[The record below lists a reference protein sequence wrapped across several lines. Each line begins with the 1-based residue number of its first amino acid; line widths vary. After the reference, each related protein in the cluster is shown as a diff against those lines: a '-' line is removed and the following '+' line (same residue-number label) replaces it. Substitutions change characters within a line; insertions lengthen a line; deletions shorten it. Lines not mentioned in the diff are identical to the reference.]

1 MNYIRHLNSV
11 FQHFAK
17 DSRLN
22 PTHVSLYMA
31 LFQFWNINRF
41 PEIFYINREEVME
54 MAKIGSKATYHRCL
68 RRLDDW
74 KYIHYMPSHNPYK
87 GSKVKLLKFGTA
99 SGTATGTSNEHVVV
113 QALVPYININKQNK
127 TENKLSRERQ
137 PKNELVVI
145 EFFKKNNWSPS
156 EGIKFYNHYQ
166 GVGWKVGGISAIE
179 DWQATAR
186 NWMLKA
192 KELRQETGFVGSSNK
207 KPKVDYL
214 KICTDKN
221 YGEPL

>member
-1 MNYIRHLNSV
+1 MNYIKHLNAV
-11 FQHFAK
+11 FQQFSK

-22 PTHVSLYMA
+22 PSHVSLYMA
-31 LFQFWNINRF
+31 LFQYWNMNRF
-41 PEIFYINREEVME
+41 PKSFLVDREETMSFS
-54 MAKIGSKATYHRCL
+54 KIGSRTTYHRCMTNL
-68 RRLDDW
+68 NDW
-74 KYIHYMPSHNPYK
+74 KYIVYLPSHNRFK
-87 GSKVKLLKFGTA
+87 GSRIMMPIFGT
-99 SGTATGTSNEHVVV
+99 TDEQVVDQHETSAGPAVVS
-113 QALVPYININKQNK
+113 YININKQNK
-127 TENKLSRERQ
+127 TENKLSRESR

-145 EFFKKNNWSPS
+145 EFFKKSNWSPT

-192 KELRQETGFVGSSNK
+192 KELKEETGFVGSSNK

-214 KICTDKN
+214 KISTDKN